1 MRFASST
8 LLSAL
13 TVSFS
18 LTLAAVAHADVAPL
32 CTELD
37 AYAGC
42 DAAAVGTACDP
53 AKPAAKCAELSCED
67 GGNSKVYK
75 CVVACADVVPK
86 GTGDACSPGGT
97 TCGTNGTCKTYEGE
111 CYGNIYSRIYCDDG
125 TTGQAGSSSGE
136 AGSSSG
142 EAGSSSGQAGSSS
155 GQAGTSSASAGSA
168 GESGSTPAADD
179 DSGCSVS
186 GTKAATANKRGL
198 LAALI
203 TLSGA
208 AALFVSRRRRS
219 SDDTETTP

>member
-1 MRFASST
+1 MRLASSG
-8 LLSAL
+8 LFAAL
-13 TVSFS
+13 AVGFS
-18 LTLAAVAHADVAPL
+18 LSLSAVAHADVAPL

-42 DAAAVGTACDP
+42 DAATVGQACDP
-53 AKPAAKCAELSCED
+53 AKPAAKCAELFCED
-67 GGNSKVYK
+67 SGSSKAYK
-75 CVVACADVVPK
+75 CVVACGDVVPK
-86 GTGDACSPGGT
+86 GTGDSCSPGGT

-125 TTGQAGSSSGE
+125 TSGTAGSSSGE

-142 EAGSSSGQAGSSS
+142 EAGSSSGQAGTT
-155 GQAGTSSASAGSA
+155 ASAAGSA
-168 GESGSTPAADD
+168 GSSTTPTTPAADD

-186 GTKAATANKRGL
+186 GTSSQAASSANKRGL

-208 AALFVSRRRRS
+208 AALFLSRRRRDS
-219 SDDTETTP
+219 AE